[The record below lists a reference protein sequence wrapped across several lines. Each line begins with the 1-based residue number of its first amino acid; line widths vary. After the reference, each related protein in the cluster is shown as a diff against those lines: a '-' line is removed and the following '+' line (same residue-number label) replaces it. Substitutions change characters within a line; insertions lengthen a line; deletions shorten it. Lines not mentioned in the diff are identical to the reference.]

1 MEENRQRDA
10 QEDSVE
16 VEGAVAEVFAQYQK
30 KEKRKVRIIGDII
43 DFILGFFQ

>member
-10 QEDSVE
+10 QEDPVPLTDE
-16 VEGAVAEVFAQYQK
+16 EFAQYQK